1 MEEKT
6 PKPRR
11 RSRAKATIKEETA
24 SAPQPEKKDAGT
36 SPQPEQNDA
45 KTIKVEIQKY
55 KSFVD
60 ALGDFKKVFR
70 VILTIVLVGVLLFT
84 GITAI
89 VISVKRFYPYNDI
102 TTNALGATTLKNE
115 DKEISYWLL
124 NTAEPWANSGIKVKA
139 GQTITVRSS
148 GKKHTAMH
156 HLYED
161 ARKNEVTL
169 REPWVGTKGFSTKED
184 QRKKRDAARAK
195 YKIFPSEN
203 QDELLMQI
211 VPDGNV
217 LDLRPRFY
225 DEANTCF
232 KDSEN
237 RFLVIGDRQDNI
249 YIDRDGVL
257 YFGINDIIL
266 DDATIVEM
274 MLNICKNDYNDRFES
289 DAIKLLPDLCLWR
302 TGHVSEY
309 RDNPK
314 ALLENP
320 VVYESFV
327 RRFGKKTDEIKKVEI
342 TEDGEKKVTFGDFE
356 FGTTINTEFIELYGY
371 FMYEYQTPWYDDNLG
386 SFLIVV
392 ESSSN

>member
-1 MEEKT
+1 M
-6 PKPRR
+6 
-11 RSRAKATIKEETA
+11 
-24 SAPQPEKKDAGT
+24 
-36 SPQPEQNDA
+36 
-45 KTIKVEIQKY
+45 Y
-55 KSFVD
+55 
-60 ALGDFKKVFR
+60 
-70 VILTIVLVGVLLFT
+70 
-84 GITAI
+84 
-89 VISVKRFYPYNDI
+89 
-102 TTNALGATTLKNE
+102 
-115 DKEISYWLL
+115 
-124 NTAEPWANSGIKVKA
+124 
-139 GQTITVRSS
+139 
-148 GKKHTAMH
+148 
-156 HLYED
+156 
-161 ARKNEVTL
+161 
-169 REPWVGTKGFSTKED
+169 
-184 QRKKRDAARAK
+184 
-195 YKIFPSEN
+195 
-203 QDELLMQI
+203 
-211 VPDGNV
+211 
-217 LDLRPRFY
+217 
-225 DEANTCF
+225 
-232 KDSEN
+232 
-237 RFLVIGDRQDNI
+237 
-249 YIDRDGVL
+249 
-257 YFGINDIIL
+257 GINDIIL

>member
-11 RSRAKATIKEETA
+11 GFRSKATKEDAEKTPQ
-24 SAPQPEKKDAGT
+24 PQPEK
-36 SPQPEQNDA
+36 NDSGV
-45 KTIKVEIQKY
+45 IKVEIQKY
-55 KSFVD
+55 KSLVD
-60 ALGDFKKVFR
+60 ALGDYQKVFR
-70 VILTIVLVGVLLFT
+70 TILTVVLVGVLLFT

-89 VISVKRFYPYNDI
+89 VISVKRFYPYSDI
-102 TTNALGATTLKNE
+102 TTNALGVTTLKNE
-115 DKEISYWLL
+115 EKEISYWLL
-124 NTAEPWANSGIKVKA
+124 NTAEPWANSGIKVKK

-156 HLYED
+156 HLFFD
-161 ARKNEVTL
+161 AWKNEVKL
-169 REPWVGTKGFSTKED
+169 REPWVGTKGFSSEED
-184 QRKKRDAARAK
+184 KRRERDAARAK
-195 YKIFPSEN
+195 YKIFPNEN

-211 VPDGNV
+211 VPDGNEP
-217 LDLRPRFY
+217 DLRPRFF
-225 DEANTCF
+225 DKDGF

-249 YIDRDGVL
+249 YIDKDGDL

-274 MLNICKNDYNDRFES
+274 MYNIFEKDYSNRFE
-289 DAIKLLPDLCLWR
+289 DKA
-302 TGHVSEY
+302 
-309 RDNPK
+309 K
-314 ALLENP
+314 ALLTSICQWRDQTISKYDNP
-320 VVYESFV
+320 LDLLQDSEAYEAFLKQFSKSPID
-327 RRFGKKTDEIKKVEI
+327 KKELA
-342 TEDGEKKVTFGDFE
+342 DGDLSFGDFE
-356 FGTTINTEFIELYGY
+356 FGTTKGTEFIELYGY

>member
-11 RSRAKATIKEETA
+11 RSRSKATIKEETA

-55 KSFVD
+55 KSLVD

-156 HLYED
+156 HLFDD
-161 ARKNEVTL
+161 AKNNNVRL
-169 REPWVGTKGFSTKED
+169 REPWVGTKGFSSRED
-184 QRKKRDAARAK
+184 KREGRDAARAK

-211 VPDGNV
+211 VPDSKKP
-217 LDLRPRFY
+217 DLRPRVY

-232 KDSEN
+232 KNSEN

-314 ALLENP
+314 ALLDNH
-320 VVYESFV
+320 VLYESFV